1 MGSMSPSSFTV
12 TGSHFTA
19 NGNVDVKILNS
30 SGYPVA
36 ATVATADGNGNI
48 SVSFPGTQVLSI
60 GAYDTPGT
68 YYGSVMA
75 IDEFTGVSSNAVGIT
90 LYYS

>member
-12 TGSHFTA
+12 TGTGFTA
-19 NGNVDVKILNS
+19 NGDVAVKILNS

-36 ATVATADGNGNI
+36 ATVATADGSGNI

-68 YYGSVMA
+68 YYGSVIA
-75 IDEFTGVSSNAVGIT
+75 IDMSTNLSSNAVGIT